1 MTTTG
6 ELRAI
11 VEELEL
17 VDVGD
22 AAIYLGEETEGIDK
36 IPSEDISLSFLS
48 PYENSTDDKYT
59 LR

>member
-22 AAIYLGEETEGIDK
+22 AAIYLGEEIEGTDRN
-36 IPSEDISLSFLS
+36 PGEDLPYPFLL
-48 PYENSTDDKYT
+48 PYGCPTDEECI